1 VIRNNRIRQVINAHD
16 SLAGLADGDY
26 TEPMPDGVQPE
37 HCFDLQGGYVLPGF
51 VDAHAHV
58 GAPDQVESVE
68 YVFKLW
74 LAHGITRVRETGSLG
89 IPFEQMVEAARRSK
103 AGDML
108 APVIHPYLAFGTD
121 SEVPIVTEG
130 DARRWVDS
138 ARKRGAEG
146 VKFFGAPPA
155 QFQGALAETT
165 ALGMGSACHHSQQ
178 ATPRANALTT
188 ARWGLGSIEHS
199 YGQAEVMYRDRLLP
213 ATPADYNYSDE
224 RARFVEAGKL
234 WTQGTRPDDA
244 AWSDFLDEL
253 VALDTTLVPTFT
265 VYSAAR
271 DVERARNRDWVADYV
286 SPQLARFFTPCE
298 HRHGSF
304 FGDWGT
310 EEEVVW
316 KEHYRIWMRF
326 VRDFSLRG
334 GRVCIGSDPGFIHSH
349 YGFSYIDELE
359 LMREAGMHALEVI
372 RAATLHGAELL
383 GIDHEVGTVEAGK
396 VADLVVISEN
406 PLRNLKVLYG
416 NGHLTTDSAGTEHR
430 IGGID
435 VTIRGGRV
443 IDARSTLEEVRDFV
457 RELRN

>member
-1 VIRNNRIRQVINAHD
+1 MLNAVVIDGTGGPAFGPAHIVIRNNRIRQVINAHD

-165 ALGMGSACHHSQQ
+165 ALGTRQHRALLRPGRGHV
-178 ATPRANALTT
+178 PR
-188 ARWGLGSIEHS
+188 
-199 YGQAEVMYRDRLLP
+199 P
-213 ATPADYNYSDE
+213 
-224 RARFVEAGKL
+224 
-234 WTQGTRPDDA
+234 
-244 AWSDFLDEL
+244 
-253 VALDTTLVPTFT
+253 
-265 VYSAAR
+265 SAAR
-271 DVERARNRDWVADYV
+271 DARRL
-286 SPQLARFFTPCE
+286 Q
-298 HRHGSF
+298 
-304 FGDWGT
+304 
-310 EEEVVW
+310 
-316 KEHYRIWMRF
+316 
-326 VRDFSLRG
+326 
-334 GRVCIGSDPGFIHSH
+334 
-349 YGFSYIDELE
+349 
-359 LMREAGMHALEVI
+359 
-372 RAATLHGAELL
+372 LL
-383 GIDHEVGTVEAGK
+383 G
-396 VADLVVISEN
+396 
-406 PLRNLKVLYG
+406 
-416 NGHLTTDSAGTEHR
+416 
-430 IGGID
+430 
-435 VTIRGGRV
+435 
-443 IDARSTLEEVRDFV
+443 
-457 RELRN
+457 